1 TACAAEHHVGS
12 ADDIERVMKHAAP
25 GDTLIMNDGDWHD
38 QEIAFS
44 GNGTEQ
50 APITLRAATPG
61 KVRLLGNSRLLMH
74 GDHLV
79 ASGLF
84 FGDAS
89 SSESI
94 VDIKGNE
101 NRFTDSMIIAPHREA

>member
-1 TACAAEHHVGS
+1 
-12 ADDIERVMKHAAP
+12 
-25 GDTLIMNDGDWHD
+25 DGDWHD

-44 GNGTEQ
+44 GKGTQ
-50 APITLRAATPG
+50 AAPITLRAATPG

-101 NRFTDSMIIAPHREA
+101 NRFTDSMIIAPHRAGPWVHFTGGRHSRMDPCYIEGHAPKDVPLQ